1 MQYSEC
7 VASLS
12 IPVKQKNYLNPFT
25 AIRHSTHKP
34 IILCVRQVATTLAWL
49 TNHSYIFV
57 CNRQLYYSGLT
68 QYSLSSQFAF
78 VSCTSECPTGD
89 PQTPTQDKQKPEK
102 TRTKREFSYVAYD
115 FFVIDR
121 RLSTNLAWLGTD
133 YPLSLLLLLIQV
145 LELLQCLCCCELL
158 CVAVD
163 GFRMY

>member
-1 MQYSEC
+1 M
-7 VASLS
+7 
-12 IPVKQKNYLNPFT
+12 I
-25 AIRHSTHKP
+25 STHSLP
-34 IILCVRQVATTLAWL
+34 SDTRL
-49 TNHSYIFV
+49 TNQSCCVSDRWLLLWPDSQTTHTSL
-57 CNRQLYYSGLT
+57 CATGNSKYYSGLT

-133 YPLSLLLLLIQV
+133 YPLSLLLLLIQA